1 LLALDKNTGEETWRV
16 PRDEKSNWATPF
28 VWETQ
33 QRTEIVTPGTGQVRS
48 YDLDG
53 NVLWTL
59 KGMSSITIAMPY
71 ADKGLLYITSGY
83 VGDPHRPIYAIRPG
97 AEGDI
102 SLKDGETSNESI
114 AWYQRIAAPYNPSTL
129 LYEGRLYVLYDR
141 GLMACYNAVDGS
153 VIYDRKRLP
162 NGRAFTA
169 SPWLYDGKIFCL
181 NEDGVTFVI
190 EAGDEF
196 RMLHTNPLK
205 ENEIYMATPAIA
217 GDRLLI
223 RGSEGLYC
231 IREMKT

>member
-1 LLALDKNTGEETWRV
+1 
-16 PRDEKSNWATPF
+16 
-28 VWETQ
+28 
-33 QRTEIVTPGTGQVRS
+33 
-48 YDLDG
+48 
-53 NVLWTL
+53 
-59 KGMSSITIAMPY
+59 
-71 ADKGLLYITSGY
+71 
-83 VGDPHRPIYAIRPG
+83 
-97 AEGDI
+97 
-102 SLKDGETSNESI
+102 
-114 AWYQRIAAPYNPSTL
+114 
-129 LYEGRLYVLYDR
+129 
-141 GLMACYNAVDGS
+141 MACYNAVDGS